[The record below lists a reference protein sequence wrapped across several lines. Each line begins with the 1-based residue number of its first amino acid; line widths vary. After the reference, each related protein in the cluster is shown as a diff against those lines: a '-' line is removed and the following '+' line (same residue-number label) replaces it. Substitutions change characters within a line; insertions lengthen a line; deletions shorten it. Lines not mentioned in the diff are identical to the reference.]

1 MPGAVQMS
9 RSEAS
14 LPVHLSGDTF
24 LNVFTEH
31 VHPNKRDVSRE
42 RTRAAVLD
50 AATRLFRERGY
61 EATSVRAIAASARVS
76 VGAVMG
82 VGTKD
87 ELLVSI
93 FVDEIERL
101 SVERFGPAGPDQGLP
116 PARVVEEIL
125 AGYFDLISGQAEL
138 ARAWGAALL
147 TDGRHADTLRNLH
160 DALVGEVGGVLQ
172 GSAPREVV
180 EGATEDLYISY
191 LGFLFAWASGVYPAV
206 DAVAALRVKVQHVLR
221 EIGVK

>member
-1 MPGAVQMS
+1 MPG
-9 RSEAS
+9 SETS
-14 LPVHLSGDTF
+14 LPVQLPGGML

-31 VHPNKRDVSRE
+31 VHPIKRDVSRE

-50 AATRLFRERGY
+50 AATRLFRELGY

-76 VGAVMG
+76 VGAVMA
-82 VGTKD
+82 VGSKD
-87 ELLVSI
+87 DLLVSS
-93 FVDEIERL
+93 FVGEIERL
-101 SVERFGPAGPDQGLP
+101 SAERFGTAEPDQGLP

-125 AGYFDLISGQAEL
+125 VGYFDLISSQEEL

-147 TDGRHADTLRNLH
+147 TNDRHADTLRHLH

-172 GSAPREVV
+172 GHAPREVV
-180 EGATEDLYISY
+180 QRVTEDLYISY
-191 LGFLFAWASGVYPAV
+191 LGFLFAWASGVYLAV

-221 EIGVK
+221 EIGAK

>member
-1 MPGAVQMS
+1 MPG
-9 RSEAS
+9 SETS
-14 LPVHLSGDTF
+14 LPVQLPGGML

-31 VHPNKRDVSRE
+31 VHPIKRDVSRE

-50 AATRLFRERGY
+50 AATRLFRELGY

-76 VGAVMG
+76 VGAVMA
-82 VGTKD
+82 VGSKD
-87 ELLVSI
+87 DLLVSS
-93 FVDEIERL
+93 FVGEIERL
-101 SVERFGPAGPDQGLP
+101 SAERFGTAEPDQGLP

-125 AGYFDLISGQAEL
+125 GGYFDLISSQAEL

-147 TDGRHADTLRNLH
+147 TKHRHADTLRHLH

-172 GSAPREVV
+172 GHAPREVV
-180 EGATEDLYISY
+180 QRATEDLYISY
-191 LGFLFAWASGVYPAV
+191 LGFLFAWASGVYLAV

-221 EIGVK
+221 EIGAK